1 MFSLIVAIFA
11 SIGIVSGVSSGGGG
25 SGGSVS
31 SGGSNYYV
39 DSGGVNGYTT
49 SDAEYYKTTEYQKQ
63 WGLDSIN
70 AADAYAYLSSNN
82 KEQAGEGVKIG
93 ITDTG
98 VKLTHQEI
106 SANDSGLGYDFDN
119 YDSSV
124 TDSSGHGT
132 HVASTAAGVR
142 DGNGMHGVAYNSE
155 IIAVQMMNSSEYGI
169 EYAANKGAGVINMS
183 WAFSDANGNS
193 LQLSIGGSTYEAI
206 YDSMQSEFDAA
217 IASNSGLGSVLVAA
231 NGNDSYTNYISAPAI
246 FSQDSRLN
254 GIMIAVG
261 SVNKESDGSYSISD
275 FSNQCKQAKEYCLV
289 APGGYYN
296 ESGIYAAGIS
306 SNSSYTEKVGTS
318 MATPHVTGAA
328 AVIRAAWPLLTAAET
343 VQILLDTATDL
354 GASGTDDIYGKGM
367 LNLYEAVQAQGTTI
381 LSSGTRINSS
391 GYTVDQTSINSD
403 PIFGDAFTKNV
414 ATELRSTVFFDK
426 YGRDYKANLDKNITA
441 RSSYTVPT
449 LDSIAFNNYNSKT
462 IPISFG
468 INKSSKL
475 QLELKSYNDNNWKSS
490 ASSINYGLSSNE
502 INMQNNFGLK
512 HLVVDRS
519 KEDSYLTKSQGFSFT
534 QDFSKNFQAGF
545 AFNTNEADNLKQT
558 QFSNIGFISVSN
570 FAANPYQNFV
580 SSSSYSADLS
590 NVRNFNQLFVSKKFM
605 DNKFALTASHQTSYN
620 TNSNFSKVS
629 NIQNQ
634 VSDFTFT
641 YLPGSDSSTSLSFGN
656 LNEFDNNLLNS
667 KSLGAFSTA
676 GNSKTSYFK
685 ISSSRKLAEDLY
697 LISSFS
703 EGQTQ
708 ANGNNQGIFR
718 SYEDI
723 KSRSSSVGLVNNN
736 IFGGKI
742 GFIYSEPMRVYS
754 GKASINVP
762 VARDSSGIVRYSSTV
777 SLKPTGKEQDL
788 ELFYS
793 RNLSDNSQVKFNF
806 ITQKQP
812 GNIKDAESNY
822 LGFMSYGLKF

>member
-1 MFSLIVAIFA
+1 MFALIISIFA
-11 SIGIVSGVSSGGGG
+11 SIGIASGVSSMGG
-25 SGGSVS
+25 SGKSSVVSDSGKS
-31 SGGSNYYV
+31 SAVS
-39 DSGGVNGYTT
+39 DSGGVDGYTT
-49 SDAEYYKTTEYQKQ
+49 SEAEYYRTTEYENQ
-63 WGLDSIN
+63 WGLESIH
-70 AADAYAYLSSNN
+70 AAEAYAYLAENG
-82 KEQAGEGVKIG
+82 KKQAGDGVKIG

-106 SANDSGLGYDFDN
+106 SANNSGLGYDFDN

-124 TDSSGHGT
+124 TDNNGHGT

-142 DGNGMHGVAYNSE
+142 DGKEMHGVAYNSK
-155 IIAVQMMNSSEYGI
+155 IIAVQMMDSDYTGV

-183 WAFSDANGNS
+183 WAFNIQTTIVGDSN
-193 LQLSIGGSTYEAI
+193 YEMI
-206 YDSMQSEFDAA
+206 YDYMQTDFDAA

-231 NGNDSYTNYISAPAI
+231 AGNDYSTDYVSTPAL
-246 FSQDSRLN
+246 FAQDSRLD

-261 SVNKESDGSYSISD
+261 SVDKNTDGSYTISD
-275 FSNQCKQAKEYCLV
+275 FSNRCKQAKEYCLV
-289 APGGYYN
+289 APGGAYN
-296 ESGIYAAGIS
+296 GYGIYGAYIDG
-306 SNSSYTEKVGTS
+306 NSSYAWMEGTS

-354 GASGTDDIYGKGM
+354 GDSGTDDIYGKGM

-381 LSSGTRINSS
+381 LSSGTKINSS
-391 GYTVDQTSINSD
+391 GYTVDQTSISSD
-403 PIFGDAFTKNV
+403 PIFGDAFTNNV
-414 ATELRSTVFFDK
+414 SSKLSSTVFFDK
-426 YGRDYKANLDKNITA
+426 YGRDYKANLDKKITA
-441 RSSYTVPT
+441 RSSYTIPT
-449 LDSIAFNNYNSKT
+449 LDSISFNNYNSKT
-462 IPISFG
+462 IPVFFG

-475 QLELKSYNDNNWKSS
+475 QLELKSYNDSNWKSS
-490 ASSINYGLSSNE
+490 LASINYGLSSDE
-502 INMQNNFGLK
+502 VNMQNNFGLK
-512 HLVVDRS
+512 HLVIDRS

-534 QDFSKNFQAGF
+534 QDFSKTFQAGF
-545 AFNTNEADNLKQT
+545 SFNTNEADNLKQT
-558 QFSNIGFISVSN
+558 QFNNIGFISVNN

-580 SSSSYSADLS
+580 SSSSYSSDLS
-590 NVRNFNQLFVSKKFM
+590 NIRNFNQLFVSKKFM
-605 DNKFALTASHQTSYN
+605 DNKFALTASHQTAYN

-641 YLPGSDSSTSLSFGN
+641 YLPGSDSSASLSFGN

-685 ISSSRKLAEDLY
+685 ISSSRKLVENLY

-708 ANGNNQGIFR
+708 ANGNNKGIFR

-723 KSRSSSVGLVNNN
+723 KSRSSSVGLVNNM
-736 IFGGKI
+736 FGGKI
-742 GFIYSEPMRVYS
+742 GLIYSEPMRVYS
-754 GKASINVP
+754 GKALINVP
-762 VARDSSGIVRYSSTV
+762 VARDANGIVRYSSTV

-793 RNLSDNSQVKFNF
+793 KNLSDNSQVKFNF

-812 GNIKDAESNY
+812 GNIKDAKNNH
-822 LGFMSYGLKF
+822 LGFMNYGLKF